1 LRINYLQRWAFVII
15 LFLVTAATVSAQTVF
30 RNPDYEY
37 VVDIP
42 AGWQLVDGSQTQLVS
57 FSDPESVAVFQ
68 IMAFPT
74 DRFVTV
80 QELDEYVRR
89 QFSMDGDRVSF
100 RYLDQPAIFA
110 DYQFS
115 TGSFTVRGYM
125 VFINGD
131 EHDFAVLTYIPE
143 DRYEDYHDV
152 ALSAV
157 DSFSMDVTSRN
168 TRGPVSQFFAEEIEA
183 AAEGRAG
190 AGARAGGATPG
201 AGGSGG
207 AVLTLP
213 EGGEFELPPVI
224 RDEAVQESH
233 QVLIERE
240 ARVLSRY
247 APTEGAFPRPDPD
260 TPPEWVTA
268 WRRYFR
274 MVYRDSFSRLE
285 PVTEAIFQDLA
296 AAGVAREE
304 MPARILEWL
313 QGAEYRRTASLSDL
327 LNPSACLV
335 QFAGDCDSLG
345 ITYAIILHHLGF
357 DAILMASVEYSHA
370 MVGVDVV
377 GEGARF
383 PFEGRRWLVA
393 ELTEEVGI
401 GQIEQSMS
409 DIGGWIG
416 VKLDPTVVW

>member
-1 LRINYLQRWAFVII
+1 VRRWAFVII
-15 LFLVTAATVSAQTVF
+15 LLSVAAATVSAQTVF

-42 AGWQLVDGSQTQLVS
+42 AGWQLVDGSQSQLVS
-57 FSDPESVAVFQ
+57 FSDAEGVAVFQ

-100 RYLDQPAIFA
+100 RFQGQPAIFA

-125 VFINGD
+125 TFVNGD
-131 EHDFAVLTYIPE
+131 DYDFAVLTYIPE
-143 DRYEDYHDV
+143 DRYEEYHDL

-157 DSFSMDVTSRN
+157 DSFSLDVTSRN
-168 TRGPVSQFFAEEIEA
+168 TRGPVSQFFAADIEA
-183 AAEGRAG
+183 EAESGG
-190 AGARAGGATPG
+190 AGGASD
-201 AGGSGG
+201 GSEA

-213 EGGEFELPPVI
+213 EGTEFDLPPAI
-224 RDEAVQESH
+224 SDEAVQESH
-233 QVLIERE
+233 QVMIERE
-240 ARVLSRY
+240 ARILSQY

-260 TPPEWVTA
+260 TPQEWVTA

-274 MVYRDSFSRLE
+274 MIYRDSFSRLE
-285 PVTEAIFQDLA
+285 PVAEAIFQDLA
-296 AAGVAREE
+296 AAGIPREE

-313 QGAEYRRTASLSDL
+313 QGAEYQRTASLSDL
-327 LNPSACLV
+327 LNASACLV

-357 DAILMASVEYSHA
+357 DAILMASVEYAHA
-370 MVGVDVV
+370 MVGVDVA

-383 PFEGRRWLVA
+383 PFQGREWLVA
-393 ELTEEVGI
+393 ELTDEVGI

>member
-1 LRINYLQRWAFVII
+1 MRINNARRWAFAII

-57 FSDPESVAVFQ
+57 FSDPESIAVFQ

-80 QELDEYVRR
+80 EELDEYVRQ
-89 QFSMDGDRVSF
+89 QFSMDGDRASF
-100 RYLDQPAIFA
+100 RYLRQPAIFA

-115 TGSFTVRGYM
+115 TGEFTVRGYM
-125 VFINGD
+125 TFINGD

-143 DRYEDYHDV
+143 EYYEEYHDLS
-152 ALSAV
+152 LSAV
-157 DSFSMDVTSRN
+157 DSFSMDVTTRN
-168 TRGPVSQFFAEEIEA
+168 TRGPVSQFFAAEIEA
-183 AAEGRAG
+183 EVESGRGDAAM
-190 AGARAGGATPG
+190 
-201 AGGSGG
+201 
-207 AVLTLP
+207 LTLP
-213 EGGEFELPPVI
+213 EGAEFELPPTI
-224 RDEAVQESH
+224 SNEAVQESH

-240 ARVLSRY
+240 ARILSEY

-260 TPPEWVTA
+260 TPQEWVTA

-274 MVYRDSFSRLE
+274 MVYRDSFSRVE
-285 PVTEAIFQDLA
+285 PVAEAIFQDLA

-313 QGAEYRRTASLSDL
+313 QGAEYQRTASLSDL
-327 LNPSACLV
+327 LNASACLV

-357 DAILMASVEYSHA
+357 DAILMASVEYAHA
-370 MVGVDVV
+370 MVGVDVA

-383 PFEGRRWLVA
+383 PFQGRQWLVA
-393 ELTEEVGI
+393 ELTDEVGI
-401 GQIEQSMS
+401 GRIDQSMS

-416 VKLDPTVVW
+416 VKLDPTLQW

>member
-1 LRINYLQRWAFVII
+1 MRINYLQRWAFVII
-15 LFLVTAATVSAQTVF
+15 LFLVTAGAVSAQTVF
-30 RNPDYEY
+30 RNPDYDY

-42 AGWQLVDGSQTQLVS
+42 AGWQLIDGSQTELVS

-68 IMAFPT
+68 IMAFST

-80 QELDEYVRR
+80 DELDEYVRQ

-110 DYQFS
+110 DYEFS
-115 TGSFTVRGYM
+115 TGGFTARGYM
-125 VFINGD
+125 TFINGD
-131 EHDFAVLTYIPE
+131 EHDFAVMTYIPE
-143 DRYEDYHDV
+143 EYYEEYHDL

-157 DSFSMDVTSRN
+157 DSFSMDVTTRN
-168 TRGPVSQFFAEEIEA
+168 TRGPVSQFFAEEAEAEA
-183 AAEGRAG
+183 ASGRGDA
-190 AGARAGGATPG
+190 
-201 AGGSGG
+201 

-213 EGGEFELPPVI
+213 EGGEFELPPAI
-224 RDEAVQESH
+224 SDEAVQESH

-240 ARVLSRY
+240 ARVLSEY

-260 TPPEWVTA
+260 TPQEWVTA

-285 PVTEAIFQDLA
+285 PVSEAIFQDLA

-313 QGAEYRRTASLSDL
+313 QGAEYQRTASLSDL

-370 MVGVDVV
+370 MVGVDVP

-383 PFEGRRWLVA
+383 PFEGREWLVA
-393 ELTEEVGI
+393 ELTDEVDI
-401 GQIEQSMS
+401 GQIDQTMS

-416 VKLDPTVVW
+416 VKLDPTVQW